1 MAGTRELRGKAAGWL
16 GLVMIAGFVGCQT
29 GGEGAAGRPAPQV
42 TVALPLV
49 ESVVETSEFT
59 GRFEATQAVDV
70 RSRVGGYLESV
81 HFVEGDNVAKGAL
94 LFIVDRRPFEAELAQ
109 AQAARQE
116 AAAQL
121 VGAEAQLEQA
131 KSVLTTASSQMQLA
145 QAEFTRS
152 ESLGNALSQSERD
165 LTRSEWQKAQASV
178 ESAQAGIAVA
188 NADVARAEAA
198 VATADAAIK
207 SAELNLEYTEIRS
220 PIDGRIGRRLVTEG
234 NLISGG
240 SEQATLLTTVV
251 SLNPIYFLFDASEQ
265 QVLQFQRRTAPDKQ
279 RTAVEA
285 KYPVAVRLA
294 DESQFT
300 RPGYVDFV
308 DNRFDSGTATKLV
321 RAVFENTDGLLTA
334 GMFGQLQMATTAPY
348 EAVLLP
354 DEAIGADQTDR
365 FVYVVESNN
374 SVRRQRVQT
383 GPMVRGLRVVRQGL
397 QPQDQVVVR
406 GLQRIRP
413 GVVVEPQLTTIQS
426 QPEVAAANPAQ
437 SVEPR
442 AAAQAG
448 SEADTVDRDT
458 VTPAGEGR

>member
-1 MAGTRELRGKAAGWL
+1 MAGKREQRGQAVRWLVLGMLVAA
-16 GLVMIAGFVGCQT
+16 VGCQPS
-29 GGEGAAGRPAPQV
+29 GEDAASRPAPKV
-42 TVALPLV
+42 TVAVPLV

-81 HFVEGDNVAKGAL
+81 HFVEGDNVTKGAL

-109 AQAARQE
+109 AKAARQE
-116 AAAQL
+116 ASAQL
-121 VGAEAQLEQA
+121 VRAGAQLEQA
-131 KSVLTTASSQMQLA
+131 KSVLTTASSQMELA

-152 ESLGNALSQSERD
+152 EGLGNALSQSERD

-178 ESAQAGIAVA
+178 ESAQAGIALA

-207 SAELNLEYTEIRS
+207 TAELNLEYTEIRS
-220 PIDGRIGRRLVTEG
+220 PIDGRIGRRLVTDG

-321 RAVFENTDGLLTA
+321 RAVLENTDGLLTA

-348 EAVLLP
+348 DAVLVP

-365 FVYVVESNN
+365 FVYVVEANN

-383 GPMVRGLRVVRQGL
+383 GPLVRGLRVVREGL
-397 QPQDQVVVR
+397 NAQDRIVVR

-413 GVVVEPQLTTIQS
+413 GVVVEPQVTTIQS
-426 QPEVAAANPAQ
+426 QRDV
-437 SVEPR
+437 S
-442 AAAQAG
+442 AG
-448 SEADTVDRDT
+448 ES